1 MKKFCFSLL
10 FLITFQGRAQEFELY
25 WNAEDC
31 AGTYNTEYVI
41 QGQKAVLGVDYWD
54 VSVDSIHFEV
64 IGLSDSLL
72 SIDDYL
78 CEFTPIDTSSF
89 SISAFVYYQGQE
101 VVLTKNYRV
110 FPMPI
115 LTCNLVP
122 QTLNGQL
129 QLLEVVIIDEL
140 TGENA
145 LEYYRLCMIDFELIR
160 GDTSSVG
167 VSFDSYIRV
176 SNFETLNKM
185 KIQDGD
191 FIRLNWVA
199 LTPIICS
206 QSIAFNANVSFVI
219 QL

>member
-1 MKKFCFSLL
+1 MFKKFY
-10 FLITFQGRAQEFELY
+10 FLVFFQFAFQGRAQEFELY
-25 WNAEDC
+25 WNVEDC
-31 AGTYNTEYVI
+31 AGTYNTDFVI

-54 VSVDSIHFEV
+54 VSVDSIHFLAN
-64 IGLSDSLL
+64 GLSDSLI
-72 SIDDYL
+72 SFENEW

-115 LTCNLVP
+115 LTCKLVP
-122 QTLNGQL
+122 KMLDGEL
-129 QLLEVVIIDEL
+129 QFLDVVIIDEL

-145 LEYYRLCMIDFELIR
+145 FEDYRLCMIDFELIR
-160 GDTSSVG
+160 GDTSCVG
-167 VSFDSYIRV
+167 FSFDSYIRV
-176 SNFETLNKM
+176 LKFETIHKI

-199 LTPIICS
+199 LTPKICS
-206 QSIAFNANVSFVI
+206 QSIAFNANITYVI
-219 QL
+219 E